1 MILAFLVDGL
11 QAAFEAA
18 RGSDSLARDAA
29 PADAPHR
36 PAFAITS
43 ATVLA
48 AAVAV
53 LVAGIVPG
61 PLFDLAQTASRSL
74 IGG

>member
-1 MILAFLVDGL
+1 MFD
-11 QAAFEAA
+11 
-18 RGSDSLARDAA
+18 RDSA
-29 PADAPHR
+29 PAEPLHR
-36 PAFAITS
+36 PARALTS

-48 AAVAV
+48 TALAV

>member
-1 MILAFLVDGL
+1 
-11 QAAFEAA
+11 
-18 RGSDSLARDAA
+18 
-29 PADAPHR
+29 
-36 PAFAITS
+36 
-43 ATVLA
+43 VLA
-48 AAVAV
+48 TAIAV